1 MQKNISDT
9 FKATLLLGT
18 TLTVM
23 AGAIVAPAL
32 PQISKQFSDIPSIDL
47 LSRLILTLPALFMA
61 ILAPLAGYFT
71 DKTGRKNVLLVSLI
85 LYAIAGTSG
94 LYLNNLFMIL
104 VGRAVLGI
112 AVGGIITAVITLIGD
127 FFEGEKRSQFMGLQA
142 AFAGLGGLVF
152 ISLGGFFADIHWR
165 MPFAIYFF
173 ALVIFALAY
182 YAVQEP
188 DISQNSGKNDH
199 SEIVFRQNSIPLSIY
214 LIYLMSFFSMIVFY
228 MIPVQ
233 MPFMLNAMK
242 GISNTEIGFAIAFVN
257 LASVTTSLLY
267 KNLKKRMKFST
278 LMAMVYFIIFL
289 GYWIISIA
297 DSYLM
302 VIPGILVS
310 GFGFGLMMPNIN
322 LWLISLAP
330 PALRGRLVGYLNF
343 SLFLG
348 MFSSPI
354 LIQPLIGITGLYNT
368 FFFTAVILLFM
379 SMAFAVFSY
388 RRKLK
393 VFVTGKV

>member
-1 MQKNISDT
+1 MEKNISGF

-32 PQISKQFSDIPSIDL
+32 PQISKQFSDVPSIEL

-61 ILAPLAGYFT
+61 ILAPVAGYFI
-71 DKTGRKNVLLVSLI
+71 DKTGRKNVLLISLV
-85 LYAIAGTSG
+85 LYAVAGTSG
-94 LYLNNLFMIL
+94 LYLNNLIMIL

-112 AVGGIITAVITLIGD
+112 AVGGVITAVITLIGD
-127 FFEGEKRSQFMGLQA
+127 YFEGENRSRFMGLQA

-165 MPFAIYFF
+165 MPFAIYIF
-173 ALVIFALAY
+173 ALVILALAY
-182 YAVQEP
+182 YAVKEP
-188 DISQNSGKNDH
+188 HIAEESKTDKESDTL
-199 SEIVFRQNSIPLSIY
+199 FRQNQIPLSVY
-214 LIYLMSFFSMIVFY
+214 LIYVMSFFSMVIFY

-267 KNLKKRMKFST
+267 KYLKKRLRFST
-278 LMAMVYFIIFL
+278 IMALVYLCVFM
-289 GYWIISIA
+289 GYWIISSA

-330 PALRGRLVGYLNF
+330 PLLRGRLVGYLNF

-354 LIQPLIGITGLYNT
+354 IIQPLIGFTGLYNT
-368 FFFTAVILLFM
+368 FFFTAVILLFT
-379 SMAFAVFSY
+379 SMAFGVFSY
-388 RRKLK
+388 RRKLRA
-393 VFVTGKV
+393 FVTSKI